1 MLGLKI
7 VKRLCLGNFCR
18 ETVRSLK
25 KRKFYNPTPASPPS
39 PAMGGELVTTKM
51 LDHNTVLAPPRLRTP
66 EVSLA
71 LSTPHPSKGRGPG
84 KGDGVKEY
92 CHQTICSQRGNKKFP
107 TWEYKET
114 PPNILTLNKTKEKMC
129 FSLFCARLI
138 VSLHRNQKI

>member
-1 MLGLKI
+1 MVRFMLGVRLGLKI
-7 VKRLCLGNFCR
+7 VKRLCLGDFCR
-18 ETVRSLK
+18 ETVRSLIK
-25 KRKFYNPTPASPPS
+25 INLITPPQLRHPS

-92 CHQTICSQRGNKKFP
+92 CH
-107 TWEYKET
+107 
-114 PPNILTLNKTKEKMC
+114 
-129 FSLFCARLI
+129 
-138 VSLHRNQKI
+138 